1 MEKYQTDLWKKALD
15 YISQMLNTAMK
26 PIRPTRNLGDHTVYF
41 KNRTLSISI

>member
-26 PIRPTRNLGDHTVYF
+26 PIRPTRNLGDQCISKTEL
-41 KNRTLSISI
+41 LSISI